1 MSVRF
6 PFPGAA
12 GLNPRIGRGLL
23 DSVPVAMLL
32 AVELGFGAPTKG
44 ALTGGAF
51 VCGFTAFDAP
61 AGQRARWQAATAL
74 ILAVGAAIGILGS
87 GSAVAAVITLAL
99 VGVAG
104 GFMVAFS
111 PWLASLGLL
120 TCVAVLV
127 AQGLLLP
134 VSDVPW
140 ALLFV
145 AAGGMV
151 QVTWSLGIWLLFD
164 RRPRMDGGL
173 AGLDRA
179 SGVIRESFR
188 SRSPAALH
196 ALRLGLALGVG
207 VIAYR
212 ATGFDQHGFWIPMTI
227 VFAMKPDVRATYSRL
242 VMRAVGTAVGVL
254 LATVVVA
261 TLGGSTVALIV
272 VLTLFAGL
280 AYGLL
285 AIQYALFTLAIT
297 TYIIALDDLTGTSAW
312 QNADERLIATAIG
325 AVIAVAA
332 FALIPAPASP
342 DPAVKTA

>member
-1 MSVRF
+1 MSVRS

-23 DSVPVAMLL
+23 DSIPIAVLL

-61 AGQRARWQAATAL
+61 AGQRARWQAVTAL
-74 ILAVGAAIGILGS
+74 ILAIGAGIGILGS
-87 GSAVAAVITLAL
+87 GSAVLAVITLAL

-104 GFMVAFS
+104 GFLVAFS

-151 QVTWSLGIWLLFD
+151 QAAWSLGIRLLFD
-164 RRPRMDGGL
+164 RRPPIDGGL
-173 AGLDRA
+173 AGLDHA
-179 SGVIRESFR
+179 SAVIREAFR
-188 SRSPAALH
+188 SRSPAARH
-196 ALRLGLALGVG
+196 GLRLGLALGVG

-227 VFAMKPDVRATYSRL
+227 VFAMKPDARATYSRL
-242 VMRAVGTAVGVL
+242 VMRAVGTAAGVL

-261 TLGGSTVALIV
+261 TLDGSVVALIV

-285 AIQYALFTLAIT
+285 ALQYALFTLAIT
-297 TYIIALDDLTGTSAW
+297 TYIIALDDLTGTAPW
-312 QNADERLIATAIG
+312 QAMDERLIATAVG
-325 AVIAVAA
+325 AVIAIAA
-332 FALIPAPASP
+332 FVLIPAPATRG
-342 DPAVKTA
+342 PAVEAA